1 MRVLNQDPVLKTLTL
16 LGTLP
21 TDATAEA
28 TGSTQQAILLIEKTH
43 FAAQSAE
50 SDITHRISE
59 LFSTGSNDIY
69 HWWNAALTSGQT
81 NDPDLKMSVIFPAT
95 ETVSCAK
102 IAVLSVDGTSG
113 DDAHSDH
120 LFL

>member
-21 TDATAEA
+21 LTDATAEA
-28 TGSTQQAILLIEKTH
+28 GSTQQAILLIEKAH
-43 FAAQSAE
+43 FAAQSPE
-50 SDITHRISE
+50 SDVTHRISE

-69 HWWNAALTSGQT
+69 HWWNAALTSGQA

-95 ETVSCAK
+95 EAVSLDKNSHNCY
-102 IAVLSVDGTSG
+102 IDGREWE
-113 DDAHSDH
+113 
-120 LFL
+120 

>member
-1 MRVLNQDPVLKTLTL
+1 MHSLSGFVFVRVLNQDPVLKTLTL

-21 TDATAEA
+21 ADATTEA
-28 TGSTQQAILLIEKTH
+28 GSTQQAILLIEKTH
-43 FAAQSAE
+43 FAAQSTE

-81 NDPDLKMSVIFPAT
+81 NDPDLKMSVIYPAT
-95 ETVSCAK
+95 EAVSCAK
-102 IAVLSVDGTSG
+102 IAL
-113 DDAHSDH
+113 
-120 LFL
+120 LFC